1 MSKREKAIRG
11 SITAMITPFKDGA
24 VDHKAIEAF
33 TEWQIAQGTHGLVP
47 CGTTGESPTLSE
59 AEHIAVI
66 KTVVKAAKGR
76 VPVIPGTGSNNTA
89 HAIHLTQEAEKAGAD
104 AALVVAPYY
113 NKPTQEG
120 LYLHF
125 RAIAEATR
133 LPIILYNV
141 PGRCSVDIGVDT
153 MARLS
158 KLPNVLGVKD
168 ATANLARAS
177 LQRAACRPGFLLI
190 SGEDATA
197 LGFNAHGGVGA
208 ISVTS
213 NVAPKLCA
221 QFQEATLR
229 GDYTTALEIQDRLMP
244 LHDVLF
250 AETSPGP
257 AKYAVSLLGRCSEFA
272 RLPLA
277 PVSETTKARIRAVML
292 AAGLLEQ

>member
-1 MSKREKAIRG
+1 
-11 SITAMITPFKDGA
+11 MITPFKDGA
-24 VDHKAIEAF
+24 VDHKALEAF
-33 TEWQIAQGTHGLVP
+33 TLWQIEQGTHGLVP
-47 CGTTGESPTLSE
+47 CGTTGESPTLAE

-76 VPVIPGTGSNNTA
+76 VPVIAGTGSNNTA

-133 LPIILYNV
+133 LPIVLYNV

-158 KLPNVLGVKD
+158 KIPNIVGVKD

-177 LQRAACRPGFLLI
+177 LQRAACKPGFVLI

-197 LGFNAHGGVGA
+197 LGFNAQGGVGA

-221 QFQEATLR
+221 EFQEATLR
-229 GDYTTALEIQDRLMP
+229 GDYAAALKIQDILMP

-277 PVSETTKARIRAVML
+277 PVSETTKAKIRAVML

>member
-1 MSKREKAIRG
+1 MSKAEKPIRG
-11 SITAMITPFKDGA
+11 SITAMITPFENGA
-24 VDHKAIEAF
+24 VDHRALAAF
-33 TEWQIAQGTHGLVP
+33 TEWQIEQGTHGLVP
-47 CGTTGESPTLSE
+47 CGTTGESPTLE
-59 AEHIAVI
+59 DEERLAVVKTVI
-66 KTVVKAAKGR
+66 KAARGR
-76 VPVIPGTGSNNTA
+76 VPVIAGTGSNNTA
-89 HAIHLTQEAEKAGAD
+89 HAIHYTQAAEKAGAD

-158 KLPNVLGVKD
+158 KLPNVIGVKD

-177 LQRAACRPGFLLI
+177 LQRAACKPGFVQI

-229 GDYTTALEIQDRLMP
+229 GDFATALEIQDRLMP

-257 AKYAVSLLGRCSEFA
+257 AKYAVSLLGRAQESV

-277 PVSETTKARIRAVML
+277 PVSETTKAKIRAVML
-292 AAGLLEQ
+292 AAGLLE

>member
-1 MSKREKAIRG
+1 
-11 SITAMITPFKDGA
+11 MITPFKDGV
-24 VDHKAIEAF
+24 VDHKALEAF
-33 TEWQIAQGTHGLVP
+33 TQWQIEQGTHGLVP
-47 CGTTGESPTLSE
+47 CGTTGESPTLRE
-59 AEHIAVI
+59 DEHIAVI

-76 VPVIPGTGSNNTA
+76 VPVIAGTGSNNTA
-89 HAIHLTQEAEKAGAD
+89 HAVHLTQEAEKAGAD

-125 RAIAEATR
+125 RAVAEATR

-141 PGRCSVDIGVDT
+141 PGRCSVDIAVDT
-153 MARLS
+153 MARLA
-158 KLPNVLGVKD
+158 KIPNVVGVKD
-168 ATANLARAS
+168 ATANLTRAS
-177 LQRAACRPGFLLI
+177 LQRSACKPGFLLI

-197 LGFNAHGGVGA
+197 LGFNAHGGIGA

-229 GDYTTALEIQDRLMP
+229 GDYAAALELQDRLMP

-257 AKYAVSLLGRCSEFA
+257 AKYAVSLLGRCLETA

-277 PVSETTKARIRAVML
+277 PVSETIKAKIRAVML

>member
-1 MSKREKAIRG
+1 
-11 SITAMITPFKDGA
+11 MITPFAADGS
-24 VDHKAIEAF
+24 VDHEALAAF
-33 TEWQIAQGTHGLVP
+33 AEWQIAQGSHGLVP

-59 AEHIAVI
+59 AEHVATI
-66 KTVVKAAKGR
+66 KTVVQAVKKR
-76 VPVIPGTGSNNTA
+76 VPVIAGTGSNNTA

-113 NKPTQEG
+113 NRPTQEG

-141 PGRCSVDIGVDT
+141 PARSSVDIAADT

-158 KLPNVLGVKD
+158 KLPNIVGVKD

-177 LQRAACRPGFLLI
+177 LQRAACKPGFLLI

-229 GDYTTALEIQDRLMP
+229 GDYAKALELHDRLMP

-250 AETSPGP
+250 TETSPGP
-257 AKYAVSLLGRCSEFA
+257 VKYAVSLLGKCRENA

-277 PVSETTKARIRAVML
+277 PVTETTKAKIRAVMA
-292 AAGLLEQ
+292 AAGLIEL